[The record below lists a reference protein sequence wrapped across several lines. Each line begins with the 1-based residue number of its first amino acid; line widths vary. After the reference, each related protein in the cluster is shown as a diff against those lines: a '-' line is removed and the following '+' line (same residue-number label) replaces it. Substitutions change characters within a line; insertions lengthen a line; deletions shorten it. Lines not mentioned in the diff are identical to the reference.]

1 MSTSRYGHCETY
13 EVPCREGQHRE
24 FYWLEALTSCRSGGG
39 AKSQDVEKEM
49 CVHLEGWK
57 GTHGGIKRLCVI
69 AFYENVCVCVG
80 SWQPMRINAK

>member
-1 MSTSRYGHCETY
+1 MSTSGYGHCETY

-49 CVHLEGWK
+49 CVHLGN
-57 GTHGGIKRLCVI
+57 RL
-69 AFYENVCVCVG
+69 YG
-80 SWQPMRINAK
+80 AKWPSSCSLDYAL

>member
-1 MSTSRYGHCETY
+1 
-13 EVPCREGQHRE
+13 
-24 FYWLEALTSCRSGGG
+24 
-39 AKSQDVEKEM
+39 M